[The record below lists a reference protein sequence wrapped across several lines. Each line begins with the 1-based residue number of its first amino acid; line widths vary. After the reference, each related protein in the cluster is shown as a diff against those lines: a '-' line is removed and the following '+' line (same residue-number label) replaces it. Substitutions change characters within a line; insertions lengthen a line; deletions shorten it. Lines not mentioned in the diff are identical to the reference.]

1 MGLKEK
7 KTSKV
12 SEVLRSTLKNKV
24 NNKETVIQKLIN
36 TRLGR

>member
-1 MGLKEK
+1 MVNAKKAVKSKEMGLK

-24 NNKETVIQKLIN
+24 T
-36 TRLGR
+36 